1 GGSITAFYTVL
12 LEGEDEVDPMADEI
26 CSILDGHIFLSR
38 KLAGQ
43 GHYPAVD
50 VLRSVSRVF
59 SQVTAPPHQA
69 RSVEIRRLMT
79 RLDELQLLVDLGEY
93 RQGENAE
100 NDRAM
105 QLRRPLE
112 QWLCQP
118 VSQYSSFE
126 NTLQGMNEFIS

>member
-1 GGSITAFYTVL
+1 
-12 LEGEDEVDPMADEI
+12 
-26 CSILDGHIFLSR
+26 
-38 KLAGQ
+38 
-43 GHYPAVD
+43 
-50 VLRSVSRVF
+50 
-59 SQVTAPPHQA
+59 
-69 RSVEIRRLMT
+69 MT

-93 RQGENAE
+93 RRGENAE

-126 NTLQGMNEFIS
+126 NTLQGMNEFTS